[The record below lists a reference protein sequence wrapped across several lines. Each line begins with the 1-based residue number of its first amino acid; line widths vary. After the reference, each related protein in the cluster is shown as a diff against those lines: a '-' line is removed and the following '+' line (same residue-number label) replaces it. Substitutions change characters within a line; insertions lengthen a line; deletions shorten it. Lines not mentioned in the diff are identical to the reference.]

1 MAAAGTVY
9 VEMVVVIANESTDNK
24 LRRAIEEL
32 EELAKDYPFLPLE
45 TPVNELKEAY
55 EELSHVSAR

>member
-1 MAAAGTVY
+1 
-9 VEMVVVIANESTDNK
+9 MVVVIANESTDNK